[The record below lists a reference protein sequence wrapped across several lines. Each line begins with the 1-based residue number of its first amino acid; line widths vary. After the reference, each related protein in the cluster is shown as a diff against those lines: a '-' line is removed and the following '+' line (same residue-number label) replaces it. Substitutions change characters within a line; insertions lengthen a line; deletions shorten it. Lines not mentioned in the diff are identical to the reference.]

1 MQIKVCSAKFTKLI
15 TIIITESVG
24 LNSLPNLNLNIHDE
38 SAYYEIIIYTAAIKP
53 EMIIK
58 WWNEERPRRLVGE
71 TMGHREQFSLATT
84 NP

>member
-15 TIIITESVG
+15 TIIITENVG

-58 WWNEERPRRLVGE
+58 WWNGGRPFELVGE
-71 TMGHREQFSLATT
+71 TMGHREQFALAATIL
-84 NP
+84 